1 MLDINLIINHSSDIK
16 NKLLSR
22 GYELS
27 VNKLEDLYYR
37 RKDIIKKKEDLAANK
52 NQISDQFKTCKDESE
67 REKLKTSSVNLE
79 NEIQSNKDKLLEI
92 ENNLKNILTSN
103 ISKAYLNLK
112 LNEEKIISLLN
123 EFANPKKMASFFI
136 NNATT
141 DFLFIRPS
149 GNPIDAKGFEQM
161 ITGDIVQEKA
171 EITKIHRFEF
181 LSENIVM
188 CIFTLGSKFTY
199 KGTPNDDLPTVTSI
213 FKKVNN
219 VWKIH
224 WMQRSTGNSDLSI
237 WD

>member
-1 MLDINLIINHSSDIK
+1 MND
-16 NKLLSR
+16 
-22 GYELS
+22 
-27 VNKLEDLYYR
+27 
-37 RKDIIKKKEDLAANK
+37 KE
-52 NQISDQFKTCKDESE
+52 T
-67 REKLKTSSVNLE
+67 
-79 NEIQSNKDKLLEI
+79 
-92 ENNLKNILTSN
+92 
-103 ISKAYLNLK
+103 
-112 LNEEKIISLLN
+112 IISLLN
-123 EFANPKKMASFFI
+123 DFANPKKMASFFVD
-136 NNATT
+136 NGTP

-161 ITGDIVQEKA
+161 ISGDIVQEKA

-199 KGTPNDDLPTVTSI
+199 KGTANDDLPTVTSI

-224 WMQRSTGNSDLSI
+224 WMQRSTGNSDLSL